1 MLACMD
7 DEATMRRRQEIGARI
22 KQARL
27 RAGLSQEGLGGM
39 MRHKV
44 SYGTVSNW
52 EGGKV
57 GVDLPLLEEIAR
69 ILDQPLQYFTGQ
81 AVPRR
86 DTEMEALGKEVV
98 RLIERRGLANVVRA
112 DPTQVTGARVRA
124 PVVNAIAASELMRH
138 DRQIEE
144 TIAVPEE
151 IAKRAQDPVAFIV
164 VGECLRGELIAS
176 GDYLIVDQAN
186 KEPCDGEIVAAR
198 VNGEETAKCFYR
210 MGDGRIELRPAGPGF
225 ETIVVTERDE
235 FEIIGVYVGVIRAG
249 RAR

>member
-1 MLACMD
+1 MENEHAV
-7 DEATMRRRQEIGARI
+7 RRRREIGARI
-22 KQARL
+22 RTARL
-27 RAGLSQEGLGGM
+27 SAGLSQEGLGGM
-39 MRHKV
+39 LTPPV
-44 SYGTVSNW
+44 TNGTISNW
-52 EGGKV
+52 ERAETS
-57 GVDLPLLEEIAR
+57 VDIPTLEDLAR
-69 ILDQPLQYFTGQ
+69 VLDQPLQYFTGQ

-86 DTEMEALGKEVV
+86 DTEMEAFGKEVV
-98 RLIERRGLANVVRA
+98 RLIERRGLANIVRA

-210 MGDGRIELRPAGPGF
+210 LGDGRIELRPAGPGF

-249 RAR
+249 RTR